1 MEKQH
6 PEHRAEEGRKA
17 SPVPVIKQDQHLIAV
32 VTSLLDSLNDKE
44 ELLRTTTE
52 ASLIRIAKRRHDEI
66 VEVFCDYR
74 KKHPKLGDTHTLI
87 ILRVISYIAT
97 NLIDVID
104 PNTASKCIQYSMA
117 EIMKLTEQNASVQN
131 PCREILVAVGRRY
144 CKEIMEI
151 FVKHLEQNQLG
162 NFMIVQSVGAL
173 ATANTLD
180 TVPYIKP
187 ILALMLPTLSAVR
200 QDFLRQAY
208 AYAIGRFC
216 EAFSE
221 YQEYQRQNPNEETPM
236 KTGVRYE
243 IQDEVSIVYDH
254 FHAQWLASRE
264 PKLTGEVLNAFAYMY
279 PLLPVERVSDNLA
292 KTVPSVLALYRKSLD
307 RSAVTQYLA
316 SIIKTVLQLDSKLLA
331 PMADTL
337 VGCLF
342 DLVCVSPDYDKP
354 QTVKGHFEVLR
365 CFDLLAPEYG
375 EKIIEI
381 LLIHL
386 RNNSERERIKSLLVV
401 THLTNTS
408 EPVVRDKLP
417 EITAILRGLLATEK
431 PVKVR
436 IVLLRTVVAFMQKNF
451 VRDREF
457 VAFLIRCSCRPAKLN
472 LDHGSAEEH
481 QEFQRACH
489 DTMHILSSTVG
500 TVDRMLRAELLQA
513 YMRYEYTDICG
524 TIGKCLA
531 NLYAKDPELGLHAAA
546 AAAAAAPDRHSDNPF
561 DESDGGGG
569 VELGDE
575 AQSGA
580 PPPLRPIAVFVR
592 TLALLGNFGEQGRIQ
607 HLLAF
612 LKSYAGSL
620 YRHLVPLW
628 GELLGALQAEL
639 AGGIDEQRYFALL
652 FAFVQETIRDVDEYS
667 FVEGVIAEMF
677 HQLPLYQPASGGG
690 SGGSAGGGGGGGGSG
705 AGGPGQA
712 AEFRV
717 PPLDQER
724 RMLVKVFGVC
734 LCHTRDEHL
743 IENKLDLIVALAK
756 GEKADKHAPTEEYER
771 LMQDYAEA
779 LGYAAVEH
787 LDRVMG
793 KLTALVIDDGAVKK
807 SSSFFANLNFIKDSA
822 RELEAYKLKVLALQ
836 SLHVIVGRAPKDAIA
851 QHYTDAVVR
860 YLIAQFDSKELFV
873 RQLVLKTLLAL
884 TAVLSPSDG
893 DERLA
898 SERNRADLH
907 RICMTITADSAN
919 EYLPLLPSIIQLATV
934 LVQLSAEEQNLDVN
948 GLLNAICFYFFTTAQ
963 NLKSRLDT
971 TEDDARTSYLARF
984 LNRSL
989 PEVNQFI
996 RTVLVQ
1002 QNASPACLDDV
1013 HSILEKWLKDRNGE
1027 VRICACH
1034 VYNSTLEVYMRSMKI
1049 GCEAPS
1055 KFNQT
1060 GSMLGKMVPRCID
1073 SNATVRQTA
1082 VDVLKK
1088 ILEIACVYETL
1099 TVADSSVEW
1108 VGELDRIRDEIV
1120 TDDAKD
1126 IYRLAAE
1133 LARIIAQRLSS
1144 YQYVQFSKCL
1154 LYSVSDPEPSSV
1166 IGASYVLKFFMHVK
1180 GSEMFHAIPELVKE
1194 CLYAVKICE
1203 VPRAKTTIL
1212 KSILALTK
1220 HHPKLVCNEILT
1232 QCLPLEEHV
1241 IEYWKTL
1248 TMDADLSG
1256 IILDNFIGAVT
1267 STCLYEQPQQQQQQQ
1282 PDPTDD
1288 AARTATLHPFAI
1300 VCVLREM
1307 FACAELKSEMQ
1318 SRFPEIFCMLLSTL
1332 ASYITLLPPY
1342 SVLAQPNAAGN
1353 VTIPKGGS
1361 RRGAKA
1367 NGAPGGTGREAA
1379 AAKLSP
1385 CQIVLDAFQT
1395 FLDTLGM
1402 QQISLVLAVCPDL
1415 AASTDLNSFI
1425 EILTPLGVA
1434 TASEVGINSALMRQ
1448 LVTTMSRYVSSPY
1461 DTQRIASTGFYAHL
1475 VPLQPY
1481 GETASVIMLS
1491 LESSLNDPNPL
1502 VRGLSIR
1509 GLAYVCS
1516 LTRHDIDKYATMC
1529 LTSLLKGIEDYN
1541 ERCFINIPL
1550 DSMRGLSRVLQA
1562 IEPAKFEPFQV
1573 SSAIRIRP
1581 FFEKSSTELRE
1592 SAILLFGDLC
1602 GLKLKQLP
1610 AGEGAGQHDGADV
1623 SESLVEQLR
1632 ANLCSLLL
1640 HLCEQNS
1647 MIARACK
1654 ITLKNVCALLGTAK
1668 MNALAQNHLLEHGQL
1683 QCAVFLKDFVKLIGE
1698 ELQEWIN
1705 DFIDA
1710 CLPLLRSQWPEI
1722 RGNAAILIG
1731 LLHCQNANVKC
1742 QHMEQIGHKI
1752 SLLLKDECTT
1762 VRVSASEALGY
1773 IYGEM

>member
-1 MEKQH
+1 MERQ
-6 PEHRAEEGRKA
+6 PERTEEGRKA

-32 VTSLLDSLNDKE
+32 VNSLLDSLNDKE
-44 ELLRTTTE
+44 ELLRSTTE
-52 ASLIRIAKRRHDEI
+52 ASLVRIAKRRHDEI
-66 VEVFCDYR
+66 VEVFCEYR

-87 ILRVISYIAT
+87 ILRVISHIAT
-97 NLIDVID
+97 NLIDAID
-104 PNTASKCIQYSMA
+104 PSTASKCIQYSMA

-151 FVKHLEQNQLG
+151 FVSHLEQHQLG

-173 ATANTLD
+173 ATANTMD
-180 TVPYIKP
+180 TVPYLKP
-187 ILALMLPTLSAVR
+187 ILALILPTLSMVK

-221 YQEYQRQNPNEETPM
+221 YQEYRRQNPNEEVPM
-236 KTGVRYE
+236 QTGVRYE
-243 IQDEVSIVYDH
+243 IRDEVSIVYDH
-254 FHAQWLASRE
+254 FHAQWLSSRE
-264 PKLTGEVLNAFAYMY
+264 PKVTGEVLNAFAYMY
-279 PLLPVERVSDNLA
+279 PLLPVERVSEQLP
-292 KTVPSVLALYRKSLD
+292 KTVASVLALYRKSLD
-307 RSAVTQYLA
+307 RSAITQYLA
-316 SIIKTVLQLDSKLLA
+316 AIIKTVLALDSTLLA
-331 PMADTL
+331 PMSDNL
-337 VGCLF
+337 VTCLF
-342 DLVCVSPDYDKP
+342 DLVCVNPDYDKP

-375 EKIIEI
+375 DKIVEI

-386 RNNSERERIKSLLVV
+386 RNNNERERIKSLLVV

-417 EITAILRGLLATEK
+417 EVTVILKGMLATEK

-436 IVLLRTVVAFMQKNF
+436 IVLLKTVVAFMQKNF

-457 VAFLIRCSCRPAKLN
+457 VTFLIRNSCQPHKLN

-481 QEFQRACH
+481 QEFQRACN
-489 DTMHILSSTVG
+489 DTLHILSSTVG
-500 TVDRMLRAELLQA
+500 TVDRMLRAELLHA
-513 YMRYEYTDICG
+513 YLRYEYTDICG

-531 NLYAKDPELGLHAAA
+531 NLFNKDPELA
-546 AAAAAAPDRHSDNPF
+546 RRNPF
-561 DESDGGGG
+561 DDEEAGA
-569 VELGDE
+569 VEAGEE
-575 AQSGA
+575 ATPPA
-580 PPPLRPIAVFVR
+580 PRPIAVFVR
-592 TLALLGNFGEQGRIQ
+592 TLALLGNFGEPARIQ

-612 LKSYAGSL
+612 LKSYASSL

-628 GELLGALQAEL
+628 SGLLGALQCEL
-639 AGGIDEQRYFALL
+639 AAGIDERCYYDLL
-652 FAFVQETIRDVDEYS
+652 FNFVQETIRDVDEYR
-667 FVEGVIAEMF
+667 FVEGIIAEMF
-677 HQLPLYQPASGGG
+677 HQLPLYQPPGSG
-690 SGGSAGGGGGGGGSG
+690 SGGATGGGGGGGGGGG
-705 AGGPGQA
+705 AHGT
-712 AEFRV
+712 EFRV
-717 PPLDQER
+717 PALDQER

-734 LCHTRDEHL
+734 LCHSLDEHL
-743 IENKLDLIVALAK
+743 IENKLDLIIGLAK
-756 GEKADKHAPTEEYER
+756 GEKADRHAPGDEYER
-771 LMQDYAEA
+771 LMRDYAEA

-787 LDRVMG
+787 LDKVMA

-807 SSSFFANLNFIKDSA
+807 SNSFFANLNFIKDSA
-822 RELEAYKLKVLALQ
+822 REQEAYKLKVLALQ
-836 SLHVIVGRAPKDAIA
+836 ALDVMVNRAPKDAVA
-851 QHYTDAVVR
+851 QHYTEPVVR

-873 RQLVLKTLLAL
+873 RQLVLNTLLAL
-884 TAVLSPSDG
+884 TAVLSPADG
-893 DERLA
+893 DERMT
-898 SERNRADLH
+898 SERNRTDLH
-907 RICMTITADSAN
+907 RICMTITADGAN

-934 LVQLSAEEQNLDVN
+934 LVRLSAEEQNLDVN

-963 NLKSRLDT
+963 HLKSRLDPA
-971 TEDDARTSYLARF
+971 EDDTRTSYLARF
-984 LNRSL
+984 LNLSL
-989 PEVNQFI
+989 PEVNEFI

-1060 GSMLGKMVPRCID
+1060 GSMLGKIVPRCID

-1108 VGELDRIRDEIV
+1108 VNELDRIRDEIV

-1126 IYRLAAE
+1126 IYRLAAD

-1154 LYSVSDPEPSSV
+1154 LYSVNDPEPSSV

-1248 TMDADLSG
+1248 TMDPDLSG

-1282 PDPTDD
+1282 TDPSDD
-1288 AARTATLHPFAI
+1288 LVTRTATLHPFAI

-1307 FACAELKSEMQ
+1307 FQCAELKNEMQ
-1318 SRFPEIFCMLLSTL
+1318 ARFAEIFCMLLSTL

-1342 SVLAQPNAAGN
+1342 SVAGQPNATGN
-1353 VTIPKGGS
+1353 VTIPKGG
-1361 RRGAKA
+1361 RGRGAK
-1367 NGAPGGTGREAA
+1367 GGQAGGKDAA
-1379 AAKLSP
+1379 SRLSP
-1385 CQIVLDAFQT
+1385 CQIVLEAYQT

-1434 TASEVGINSALMRQ
+1434 TASEVGINSSLMRQ
-1448 LVTTMSRYVSSPY
+1448 IVTTMSRYVSSPY

-1475 VPLQPY
+1475 VPLQPI

-1509 GLAYVCS
+1509 GMAYVCS

-1541 ERCFINIPL
+1541 EHCFINIPL

-1610 AGEGAGQHDGADV
+1610 DMDGQQQDLV
-1623 SESLVEQLR
+1623 SESLMEQLR

-1668 MNALAQNHLLEHGQL
+1668 MNTLAQNHLLEHGQL
-1683 QCAVFLKDFVKLIGE
+1683 QCAIFLKDFVKLIGE
-1698 ELQEWIN
+1698 ELQDWIN

-1731 LLHCQNANVKC
+1731 LLHCQNANVKS

-1762 VRVSASEALGY
+1762 VKVSASEALGY

>member
-1 MEKQH
+1 MEKRIEQR
-6 PEHRAEEGRKA
+6 PDESRKP
-17 SPVPVIKQDQHLIAV
+17 SPVPVIRQDQHLIAV
-32 VTSLLDSLNDKE
+32 VNSLLDSLTDKE
-44 ELLRTTTE
+44 ELLRSTTE

-66 VEVFCDYR
+66 VEVFCEYR
-74 KKHPKLGDTHTLI
+74 KKHPKLSDTHNQI

-104 PNTASKCIQYSMA
+104 PNTASKCIQYSTS
-117 EIMKLTEQNASVQN
+117 EITKLTEQNAAVQN

-162 NFMIVQSVGAL
+162 NFMIMQSVGAL
-173 ATANTLD
+173 ATANTMD

-187 ILALMLPTLSAVR
+187 VFGLILPTLSMIK

-216 EAFSE
+216 ESFAE
-221 YQEYQRQNPNEETPM
+221 YQEYQRQNPNDEIPM

-243 IQDEVSIVYDH
+243 IHDEVSIVYDH
-254 FHAQWLASRE
+254 FHAHWLSSRE
-264 PKLTGEVLNAFAYMY
+264 PKVTGEVLNAFAFMY
-279 PLLPVERVSDNLA
+279 PLLPVERVGENLA
-292 KTVPSVLALYRKSLD
+292 KTVTSVLALYRKSLD
-307 RSAVTQYLA
+307 RSAITQYLA
-316 SIIKTVLQLDSKLLA
+316 SIIKTVLELDTMLLA
-331 PMADTL
+331 PMSDNLIA
-337 VGCLF
+337 CLF
-342 DLVCVSPDYDKP
+342 ELVCVNPDYDKP

-386 RNNSERERIKSLLVV
+386 RNNNERERIKSLLVV

-408 EPVVRDKLP
+408 VPVVRDKLP
-417 EITAILRGLLATEK
+417 EITAILRGMLATEK
-431 PVKVR
+431 PIKVR

-457 VAFLIRCSCRPAKLN
+457 VTFLIRSSCRPYKMN

-481 QEFQRACH
+481 QEFQRACN

-500 TVDRMLRAELLQA
+500 TVDQMLKVELLQA
-513 YMRYEYTDICG
+513 YLRYEYTDICG

-531 NLYAKDPELGLHAAA
+531 NLFAKDPELIV
-546 AAAAAAPDRHSDNPF
+546 APERRNPF
-561 DESDGGGG
+561 DEGGA
-569 VELGDE
+569 VEVDE
-575 AQSGA
+575 T
-580 PPPLRPIAVFVR
+580 PPPPRPVSVFVR
-592 TLALLGNFGEQGRIQ
+592 TLALLGNYGELTRVQ

-612 LKSYAGSL
+612 LKSYAGCL

-628 GELLGALQAEL
+628 GEQIGALQSEL
-639 AGGIDEQRYFALL
+639 ASGIDERRYYELL
-652 FAFVQETIRDVDEYS
+652 FGFVQETIRDVDEYQ
-667 FVEGVIAEMF
+667 FVEGIIAEMF
-677 HQLPLYQPASGGG
+677 HQLPLYQANG
-690 SGGSAGGGGGGGGSG
+690 SGSG
-705 AGGPGQA
+705 ATGGITGAGAGGQSV
-712 AEFRV
+712 EFRV
-717 PPLDQER
+717 PPLDQEK

-734 LCHTRDEHL
+734 LCHSLDEHL
-743 IENKLDLIVALAK
+743 IANKLDLIIALAK
-756 GEKADKHAPTEEYER
+756 SEKIEKGTPNEEYER

-779 LGYAAVEH
+779 LGYASVEH
-787 LDRVMG
+787 LDKVMA
-793 KLTALVIDDGAVKK
+793 KLTALVIEDGSVKK
-807 SSSFFANLNFIKDSA
+807 SSSFFSNLNFIKDSA
-822 RELEAYKLKVLALQ
+822 REIETYKLKVLALQ
-836 SLHVIVGRAPKDAIA
+836 SLHVIVSRAPKDAVALHFSEPI
-851 QHYTDAVVR
+851 VR
-860 YLIAQFDSKELFV
+860 YLITQFDSKELFV
-873 RQLVLKTLLAL
+873 RQLVLSTLLAL
-884 TAVLSPSDG
+884 NDVLAPVHDG
-893 DERLA
+893 DERLT
-898 SERNRADLH
+898 SERNRSDLH
-907 RICMTITADSAN
+907 RICMTITSDSAN

-963 NLKSRLDT
+963 NLKSRLDS

-984 LNRSL
+984 LNLSL
-989 PEVNQFI
+989 PEVNRFI
-996 RTVLVQ
+996 KTVLLQ

-1060 GSMLGKMVPRCID
+1060 GSMLGKIVPRCID

-1099 TVADSSVEW
+1099 TVADGSVAW
-1108 VGELDRIRDEIV
+1108 VSELDRIRDEIV

-1154 LYSVSDPEPSSV
+1154 LYSVADPESSSI

-1232 QCLPLEEHV
+1232 QCLPLEDHV

-1248 TMDADLSG
+1248 TLDPDLSG
-1256 IILDNFIGAVT
+1256 IILDNFIGSVT

-1282 PDPTDD
+1282 AEPNDD
-1288 AARTATLHPFAI
+1288 AMRTATLHPFAI
-1300 VCVLREM
+1300 MCVLREM
-1307 FACAELKSEMQ
+1307 FRCPELKNEMQ
-1318 SRFPEIFCMLLSTL
+1318 SRFAEIFCMLLSTL

-1342 SVLAQPNAAGN
+1342 SVLGQPGAAGN
-1353 VTIPKGGS
+1353 VTIPKAG
-1361 RRGAKA
+1361 RRGIK
-1367 NGAPGGTGREAA
+1367 GTTTGSGTKD

-1385 CQIVLDAFQT
+1385 CQMVLEAFQT
-1395 FLDTLGM
+1395 FLETLGM
-1402 QQISLVLAVCPDL
+1402 QQISLVLEVCPDL

-1448 LVTTMSRYVSSPY
+1448 IVTTMSRYVSSPY

-1475 VPLQPY
+1475 VPLQPC
-1481 GETASVIMLS
+1481 GETASVIMLN

-1509 GLAYVCS
+1509 GMAYVCS

-1541 ERCFINIPL
+1541 KHCFINIPL
-1550 DSMRGLSRVLQA
+1550 DSMRGLSRVLQE
-1562 IEPAKFEPFQV
+1562 IDPAKFEPFQV

-1602 GLKLKQLP
+1602 GLKLKQD
-1610 AGEGAGQHDGADV
+1610 EQQNQQECV
-1623 SESLVEQLR
+1623 SESLMEQLR
-1632 ANLCSLLL
+1632 ANLCALLL

-1683 QCAVFLKDFVKLIGE
+1683 QCPIFLKDFVKLIGE
-1698 ELQEWIN
+1698 ELQDWIN

-1752 SLLLKDECTT
+1752 SLLLKDECTS
-1762 VRVSASEALGY
+1762 VKVSASEALGY
-1773 IYGEM
+1773 IYGGM

>member
-1 MEKQH
+1 MH
-6 PEHRAEEGRKA
+6 ISA
-17 SPVPVIKQDQHLIAV
+17 AV
-32 VTSLLDSLNDKE
+32 VNSLLDSLNDKE
-44 ELLRTTTE
+44 ELLRSTTE

-66 VEVFCDYR
+66 VEVFCEYR

-117 EIMKLTEQNASVQN
+117 EIMKLTEQNAAVQN

-162 NFMIVQSVGAL
+162 NFMIMQSVGAL

-187 ILALMLPTLSAVR
+187 ILGLILPTLSMVK

-221 YQEYQRQNPNEETPM
+221 YQEYQRQNPNEEIPM

-243 IQDEVSIVYDH
+243 IHDEVSIVYDH
-254 FHAQWLASRE
+254 FHSQWLSSRE
-264 PKLTGEVLNAFAYMY
+264 PKITGEVLNAFSYMY
-279 PLLPVERVSDNLA
+279 PLLPVERVSENLS
-292 KTVPSVLALYRKSLD
+292 KTVTSVLALYRKSLD
-307 RSAVTQYLA
+307 RSAITQYLA
-316 SIIKTVLQLDSKLLA
+316 SIIKTVLELDSKLLA
-331 PMADTL
+331 PMSDNL
-337 VGCLF
+337 VSCLF
-342 DLVCVSPDYDKP
+342 DLVCVNPDYDKP

-386 RNNSERERIKSLLVV
+386 RNNNERERIKSLLVV

-417 EITAILRGLLATEK
+417 EITAILKGMLATEK

-436 IVLLRTVVAFMQKNF
+436 IVLLKTVVAFMQKNF
-451 VRDREF
+451 VREREF
-457 VAFLIRCSCRPAKLN
+457 VTFLIRCSCRPNKLN
-472 LDHGSAEEH
+472 LDHGSADEH
-481 QEFQRACH
+481 QEFQRACN

-500 TVDRMLRAELLQA
+500 TVDQMLKAELLQA
-513 YMRYEYTDICG
+513 YLRYEYTDICG

-531 NLYAKDPELGLHAAA
+531 NLFTKDPELALATE
-546 AAAAAAPDRHSDNPF
+546 RRNPF
-561 DESDGGGG
+561 DDGGIETG
-569 VELGDE
+569 EE
-575 AQSGA
+575 AQ
-580 PPPLRPIAVFVR
+580 PPPPRPISVFVR
-592 TLALLGNFGEQGRIQ
+592 TLALLGNYGEPGRIQ

-628 GELLGALQAEL
+628 SDQLTTLQTEV
-639 AGGIDEQRYFALL
+639 AGGIDERRYFELL
-652 FAFVQETIRDVDEYS
+652 FGFVQETIRDVDEYK
-667 FVEGVIAEMF
+667 FVEGIIAEMF
-677 HQLPLYQPASGGG
+677 HQLPLYQPNG
-690 SGGSAGGGGGGGGSG
+690 SGGTGGGVGGVGGGGGGG
-705 AGGPGQA
+705 AGQA
-712 AEFRV
+712 IEFRV
-717 PPLDQER
+717 PPLDQEK

-734 LCHTRDEHL
+734 LCHSLDEHL
-743 IENKLDLIVALAK
+743 IENKLDLIIALAK
-756 GEKADKHAPTEEYER
+756 GEKAEKNAPNEEYER

-779 LGYAAVEH
+779 LGYASVEH
-787 LDRVMG
+787 LDKVMA

-807 SSSFFANLNFIKDSA
+807 SSSFFSNLNFIKDSA

-836 SLHVIVGRAPKDAIA
+836 ALHVIVGRAPKDAIA
-851 QHYTDAVVR
+851 LHFTEPVVR

-884 TAVLSPSDG
+884 TEVLSPSDG
-893 DERLA
+893 DERMT
-898 SERNRADLH
+898 SERNRTDLH
-907 RICMTITADSAN
+907 RICMTITTDSAN

-934 LVQLSAEEQNLDVN
+934 LVKLSAEEQNLDVN

-984 LNRSL
+984 LNLSL

-1060 GSMLGKMVPRCID
+1060 GSMLGKIIPRCID

-1108 VGELDRIRDEIV
+1108 VNELDRIRDEIV

-1154 LYSVSDPEPSSV
+1154 LYSVNDPESSSV
-1166 IGASYVLKFFMHVK
+1166 IGASYVLKFFMHGK

-1248 TMDADLSG
+1248 TMDPDLSG

-1267 STCLYEQPQQQQQQQ
+1267 STCLYEQPQQQQQQ

-1288 AARTATLHPFAI
+1288 ATRTATLPPFAI

-1307 FACAELKSEMQ
+1307 FQCAELKSEMQ
-1318 SRFPEIFCMLLSTL
+1318 SRFAEIFCMLLSTL

-1342 SVLAQPNAAGN
+1342 SVLAQPNTAGN
-1353 VTIPKGGS
+1353 VTVPKGN
-1361 RRGAKA
+1361 RRGAKGNNA
-1367 NGAPGGTGREAA
+1367 GKDAA
-1379 AAKLSP
+1379 SKLSP
-1385 CQIVLDAFQT
+1385 CQIVLEAFQT

-1448 LVTTMSRYVSSPY
+1448 IVTTMSRYVSSPY

-1509 GLAYVCS
+1509 GMAYVCS

-1541 ERCFINIPL
+1541 EHCFINIPL

-1602 GLKLKQLP
+1602 GLKLKQGP
-1610 AGEGAGQHDGADV
+1610 NVPDGQEEPV
-1623 SESLVEQLR
+1623 SESLMEQLR

-1668 MNALAQNHLLEHGQL
+1668 MNSLAQNHLLEHGQL
-1683 QCAVFLKDFVKLIGE
+1683 QCAIFLKDFVKLIGE

-1731 LLHCQNANVKC
+1731 LLHCQNVNVKC

-1762 VRVSASEALGY
+1762 VKVSASEALGY

>member
-1 MEKQH
+1 MERQ
-6 PEHRAEEGRKA
+6 AERLDEQNRKP

-32 VTSLLDSLNDKE
+32 VNSLLDSLNDKE
-44 ELLRTTTE
+44 ELLRSTTE

-66 VEVFCDYR
+66 VEVFLEYR

-97 NLIDVID
+97 NLIDVIY

-117 EIMKLTEQNASVQN
+117 EIMKITEQNTAVQN

-151 FVKHLEQNQLG
+151 FVKHLEHNQLG

-173 ATANTLD
+173 ATANTMD

-187 ILALMLPTLSAVR
+187 ILGLILPTLSMVK

-221 YQEYQRQNPNEETPM
+221 YQEYQRQNPNEEIPM

-243 IQDEVSIVYDH
+243 IHDEVSIVYDH
-254 FHAQWLASRE
+254 FHAHWLSSRE
-264 PKLTGEVLNAFAYMY
+264 PKITGEVLNAFSYMY
-279 PLLPVERVSDNLA
+279 PLLPVERISDNLS
-292 KTVPSVLALYRKSLD
+292 KTVTSVLALYRKSLD
-307 RSAVTQYLA
+307 RSAITQYLA
-316 SIIKTVLQLDSKLLA
+316 AIIKTVLELDSKLLA
-331 PMADTL
+331 PMSDNL
-337 VGCLF
+337 VACLF
-342 DLVCVSPDYDKP
+342 ELVCVNPDYDKP

-386 RNNSERERIKSLLVV
+386 RNNNERERIKSLLVV

-417 EITAILRGLLATEK
+417 EITAILKGMLVSEK
-431 PVKVR
+431 PIKVK
-436 IVLLRTVVAFMQKNF
+436 IVLLKTVVAFMQKDF

-457 VAFLIRCSCRPAKLN
+457 VTFLIRSSCRPGKIN
-472 LDHGSAEEH
+472 LDHGSVDEH
-481 QEFQRACH
+481 QEFQRACN

-500 TVDRMLRAELLQA
+500 TVDHMLKVELLQA
-513 YMRYEYTDICG
+513 YLRYEYTDICG

-531 NLYAKDPELGLHAAA
+531 NLFTKDPELALSTE
-546 AAAAAAPDRHSDNPF
+546 RRNPF
-561 DESDGGGG
+561 DESAAEAE
-569 VELGDE
+569 EL
-575 AQSGA
+575 
-580 PPPLRPIAVFVR
+580 PPPRPISVFVR
-592 TLALLGNFGEQGRIQ
+592 TLALLGNFGELSRIQ
-607 HLLAF
+607 NLLAF

-628 GELLGALQAEL
+628 SDQLGTMQTELGSGVDERRYFELLFG
-639 AGGIDEQRYFALL
+639 
-652 FAFVQETIRDVDEYS
+652 FVQETIRDVDEYK
-667 FVEGVIAEMF
+667 FVESIIAEMF
-677 HQLPLYQPASGGG
+677 HQLPLYQPIG
-690 SGGSAGGGGGGGGSG
+690 SGGGGGGGGG
-705 AGGPGQA
+705 AGATQLLD
-712 AEFRV
+712 FRV
-717 PPLDQER
+717 PPLDQEK

-734 LCHTRDEHL
+734 LCHSLDEHL
-743 IENKLDLIVALAK
+743 IANKLDLIIGLAKAEK
-756 GEKADKHAPTEEYER
+756 GEKNAPSEEYER

-779 LGYAAVEH
+779 LGYASVEH
-787 LDRVMG
+787 LDKVMA
-793 KLTALVIDDGAVKK
+793 KLTALVIDEGAVKK
-807 SSSFFANLNFIKDSA
+807 SSSFFSNLNFIKDSA

-836 SLHVIVGRAPKDAIA
+836 SLHVIVGRAPKDTIA
-851 QHYTDAVVR
+851 LHFTDPVVR
-860 YLIAQFDSKELFV
+860 YLITQFDSKELFV

-893 DERLA
+893 DERMT
-898 SERNRADLH
+898 SERNRTDLH
-907 RICMTITADSAN
+907 RICMTITSDSAN

-963 NLKSRLDT
+963 NLKSRLDS
-971 TEDDARTSYLARF
+971 TEDDTRTSYLARF
-984 LNRSL
+984 LNLSL
-989 PEVNQFI
+989 PEVNHFI
-996 RTVLVQ
+996 KTVLVQ

-1060 GSMLGKMVPRCID
+1060 GSMLGKIIPRCID

-1108 VGELDRIRDEIV
+1108 VNELDRIRDEIV

-1126 IYRLAAE
+1126 IYRIAAE

-1154 LYSVSDPEPSSV
+1154 LYSVNDPESSSV

-1220 HHPKLVCNEILT
+1220 HHPKLVCNEILA
-1232 QCLPLEEHV
+1232 QCLPLEDHV
-1241 IEYWKTL
+1241 VEYWKTL
-1248 TMDADLSG
+1248 TMDPDLSG
-1256 IILDNFIGAVT
+1256 IVLDNFIGSVT
-1267 STCLYEQPQQQQQQQ
+1267 STSLYEQPQQQQ
-1282 PDPTDD
+1282 PETNDE
-1288 AARTATLHPFAI
+1288 AATRTATLHPFAV

-1307 FACAELKSEMQ
+1307 FRCPELKNEMQ
-1318 SRFPEIFCMLLSTL
+1318 SRFAEIFCMLLSTL

-1342 SVLAQPNAAGN
+1342 TVLAQPSTAGN
-1353 VTIPKGGS
+1353 VTIPKAN
-1361 RRGAKA
+1361 RRGVK
-1367 NGAPGGTGREAA
+1367 GMMGGGKDAA
-1379 AAKLSP
+1379 LKLSP
-1385 CQIVLDAFQT
+1385 CQMVLEAFQT

-1448 LVTTMSRYVSSPY
+1448 IVTTMSQYVSSPY

-1475 VPLQPY
+1475 VPLQPC
-1481 GETASVIMLS
+1481 GESASVIMLN

-1509 GLAYVCS
+1509 GMAYVCS

-1541 ERCFINIPL
+1541 EHCFINIPL

-1562 IEPAKFEPFQV
+1562 IDPVKFEPFQV

-1581 FFEKSSTELRE
+1581 FFEKNSTELRE
-1592 SAILLFGDLC
+1592 SAILLFGDIC
-1602 GLKLKQLP
+1602 GLKLKQVTID
-1610 AGEGAGQHDGADV
+1610 GDEQHETI
-1623 SESLVEQLR
+1623 SELLMEQLR

-1668 MNALAQNHLLEHGQL
+1668 MNTLAQNHLLEHGQL
-1683 QCAVFLKDFVKLIGE
+1683 QCPIFLKDFVKLIGE
-1698 ELQEWIN
+1698 ELQDWIN

-1710 CLPLLRSQWPEI
+1710 CLPMLRSQWPEI

-1731 LLHCQNANVKC
+1731 LLHCQNANVKS

-1762 VRVSASEALGY
+1762 VKVSASEALGY